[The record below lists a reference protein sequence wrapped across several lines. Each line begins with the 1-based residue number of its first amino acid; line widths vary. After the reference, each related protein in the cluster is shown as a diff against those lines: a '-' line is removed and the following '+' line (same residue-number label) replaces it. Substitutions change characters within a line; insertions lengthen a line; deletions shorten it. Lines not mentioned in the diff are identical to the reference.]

1 LRRIFEIIFPL
12 NEASGNLIT
21 FTSDSGLSEGVIVL
35 RQWVQDRTV
44 HLDVKN
50 PTAML
55 RMLIMAS
62 TLDIYRPP
70 DLRRGRTINRLP
82 QGRFGYRGG
91 AATTPLRQSRFGYR
105 HSHPLLLDLINS
117 LFKLAEG
124 GIVQGIGFLR

>member
-1 LRRIFEIIFPL
+1 MGIIFSEAHSCQCSHYLNRIFEILFPVHD
-12 NEASGNLIT
+12 ASGNLVT
-21 FTSDSGLSEGVIVL
+21 FTESGVSEGVIVL

-62 TLDIYRPP
+62 TLDIYRTP
-70 DLRRGRTINRLP
+70 DLRRGNTIRRLP
-82 QGRFGYRGG
+82 PNRTGYRDS
-91 AATTPLRQSRFGYR
+91 Q
-105 HSHPLLLDLINS
+105 PLLLDLINS